1 MSQGVLAI
9 ILARGGSRG
18 VPGKNAMPIAGRP
31 CVAWTIDDALASTL
45 VSRVVVSTDCER
57 VGACARS
64 MGVEVI
70 TRPPALATDTARVD
84 DAARDCAARVS
95 GDASGVNAQFGAIA
109 LLYANAP
116 VRPAGLI
123 DRAIRT
129 LRDSRYDSV
138 QSYAPVGK
146 HHPWWTAVVDERG
159 GVRPWQGEVLNHNCF
174 RRQDLPPAHISDGG
188 VLVVTPD
195 ALFLRIAGVAPGPH
209 AFFGAARGGVTT
221 SDGEVVDIDSP
232 IDAIVADALLR
243 ERASRERARA

>member
-129 LRDSRYDSV
+129 LRDGRYDSV

-174 RRQDLPPAHISDGG
+174 RRQDLPPAHIPDGG